1 MDVLKTWVVL
11 HTKILSII
19 PIPLHGEKKEK
30 KEKKKS
36 FELEQIYDN
45 LVV

>member
-1 MDVLKTWVVL
+1 MGGPSHHNTIHYTHPTTW
-11 HTKILSII
+11 
-19 PIPLHGEKKEK
+19 GKKRK
-30 KEKKKS
+30 KRKKKS